1 MMINKST
8 SGSGWVN
15 LSGSNRK
22 YRGLPKHAPSHGG
35 TGIQSLAPHERTTRL
50 IALQTFEGSFSL
62 TPALATLLGTTLTN
76 LEAKLKEFV
85 PTLTGLSEEQRK
97 ILWATVLAVGMFERK
112 LTVERDVWELV
123 VEKARA
129 WMVGLVGVG
138 YKDVEMAEGLVGEV
152 LGD

>member
-1 MMINKST
+1 MINKST
-8 SGSGWVN
+8 SGSGRVKWA
-15 LSGSNRK
+15 GA
-22 YRGLPKHAPSHGG
+22 RGRARRDRAPSHVG

-50 IALQTFEGSFSL
+50 IALQTFEGSFYL
-62 TPALATLLGTTLTN
+62 TPALATLLGTTLMN

-138 YKDVEMAEGLVGEV
+138 YKDIEMSEGLVGEV